1 MPQLIAG
8 VFIPTLF
15 VITNSYAITMALSL
29 AIGYAATAYALYAL
43 NDLLFTPETPKVP
56 KPEDGKYN
64 LKQNVPSLAYVLGRV
79 HKGGDYV
86 FLEEAGGVA
95 THITV
100 VAGHSI
106 NGFVR
111 HRLHDEDVTLEEDGA
126 VATPAHFQ
134 SKVNLQ
140 TRDGADAETA
150 YADVVAAFSSIWTA
164 DHRGDGLASVLMQC
178 ETVAAEKYQK
188 VYPQQMPV
196 QTHVIEGNDQLYDPR
211 TETYGYSTNLA
222 LFRLWHLTHPVGGKL
237 TLDDMYLPDWAA
249 AADVCDEQVTNRDE
263 ETENRYHGGLWFRAD
278 NNPVEVGR
286 TIDQAGE
293 LICYER
299 PDGKVGV
306 HAGKFVEPDIRL
318 TEADILTLSYDA
330 NKRQAT
336 TVLAVRGQYTN
347 PDANYVTA
355 DAAPYGDP
363 YIDGDNERTR
373 TIKNQAVQSHNHMA
387 RLEKIAYIRANAPR
401 VTVLAHYDSA
411 KDVPY
416 RRFIRVHVPPRLDE
430 AVIELTGRPR
440 LSLRNLTVEF
450 QGIVVPATLYD
461 FDAATDE
468 GVPGGVIEAVEA
480 SGVPDPVNFDV
491 VIQTEVVS
499 GGGTAAYAL
508 ASWDA
513 VSDALVYELE
523 WEPSAGGTKQSVTSV
538 AGETEVRSGFLAD
551 GVEYR
556 FRLRTW
562 SAGVTSDWT
571 DYELRTA
578 TADPVAPAAVTGV
591 SGTGGSG
598 SFTFDWTAPNS
609 GNYFAA
615 RLYLNTADDF
625 GTATLVATEYGAPS
639 DVENREITGLSADD
653 YYGWVEA
660 INASG
665 VAASPVATG
674 VKTVS

>member
-1 MPQLIAG
+1 MPQLIASA
-8 VFIPTLF
+8 VIPIIFAVTS
-15 VITNSYAITMALSL
+15 NYAVVMGISL

-43 NDLLFTPETPKVP
+43 NDLLFSPEMPKVP
-56 KPEDGKYN
+56 RPEDGKYN
-64 LKQNVPSLAYVLGRV
+64 LKQNVPSLSYVLGRV
-79 HKGGDYV
+79 QKGGDYA
-86 FLEEAGGVA
+86 FLEELLGVA
-95 THITV
+95 FHITV

-111 HRLHDEDVTLEEDGA
+111 HRLHDEDVTLDVDGY
-126 VATPAHFQ
+126 VTTPAHFE

-140 TRDGADAETA
+140 TRSGTDAETA
-150 YADVVAAFSSIWTA
+150 YEDVTALFGSLWTE
-164 DHRGDGLASVLMQC
+164 DHRGDGLASVLMMC
-178 ETVAAEKYQK
+178 ETVAAGKYQK

-196 QTHVIEGNDQLYDPR
+196 QTHVIEGNDRLYDPR

-237 TLDDMYLPDWAA
+237 TLDDIYLPEWET
-249 AADVCDEQVTNRDE
+249 AADVGDEQVTNRDG
-263 ETENRYHGGLWFRAD
+263 ETESRYHGGLWFRAD

-299 PDGKVGV
+299 PDGTVGV
-306 HAGKFVEPDIRL
+306 HPGKFVEPDIRL
-318 TEADILTLSYDA
+318 TEDDILTLSYDA

-355 DAAPYGDP
+355 DAAPYGNP
-363 YIDGDNERTR
+363 YIDGDNERTK

-387 RLEKIAYIRANAPR
+387 RLEKIAFIRANAPR
-401 VTVLAHYDSA
+401 VTLLAHYQPA
-411 KDVPY
+411 RNVPY
-416 RRFIRVHVPPRLDE
+416 RRFIRIHAPPRLDE
-430 AVIELTGRPR
+430 AVVEITGRPR

-468 GVPGGVIEAVEA
+468 GVPGGVIETVVT

-491 VIQTEVVS
+491 VIQTEVIS

-513 VSDALVYELE
+513 VSDALTYELE
-523 WEPSAGGTKQSVTSV
+523 WEPSAGGTKQSVTSA
-538 AGETEVRSGFLAD
+538 AGETEVRSGYLAD
-551 GVEYR
+551 GVEHR

-562 SAGVTSDWT
+562 SVGVAADWT
-571 DYELRTA
+571 DYVLRTA

-615 RLYLNTADDF
+615 RLYLNTVDDI
-625 GTATLVATEYGAPS
+625 GTATLVGTEYGAPS
-639 DVENREITGLSADD
+639 DVESRDITSLSADD

-674 VKTVS
+674 VKTVT